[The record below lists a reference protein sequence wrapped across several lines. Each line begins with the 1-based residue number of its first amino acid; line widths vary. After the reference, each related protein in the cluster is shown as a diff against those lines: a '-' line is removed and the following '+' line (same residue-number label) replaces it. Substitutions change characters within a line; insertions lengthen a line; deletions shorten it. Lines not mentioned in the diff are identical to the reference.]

1 MNKKNKVGGGYGYIV
16 WYIVSIRHIIQP
28 NKKRDEKHG
37 NVEKTTN
44 DLHLAVLK
52 PRIIGGLNSVL
63 LHLHPLCKF

>member
-1 MNKKNKVGGGYGYIV
+1 MNKKQGRGRLWAV

-52 PRIIGGLNSVL
+52 SRIIGGLNSVL
-63 LHLHPLCKF
+63 LHLHPLCKL